1 MSGHFAPPDRLVA
14 PGVGALRMPVAYLRL
29 FLRRFGRRPD
39 QSAAILEGTGV
50 SPAQAMAAEPD
61 DSIQLWQQLRQV
73 ENLARIAP
81 AAWAL
86 DVGPALQGS
95 AHGALGAAIATAA
108 DLDRAL
114 GVLER
119 FGRVRAPY
127 FQLRRATI
135 DARHAMTIELL
146 LQLEPEL
153 ARPLLELLLIS
164 LQALVESA
172 LGEPMREARF
182 AVPFPAPPYADRY
195 RDALHAPMAFDAEAT
210 SVSIPAAWLA
220 LACPFADASQH
231 QQALSTLEALERA
244 LEGPGAIVA
253 HVERILETCPGA
265 PPGADEV
272 AARLHLS
279 RRTLVRR
286 LAACGTSFRALADA
300 HRRRRAEQ
308 LLAEPHLTIEEVG
321 DRLGYTDPANFG
333 RAVRRWFGASPTAV
347 RARLW

>member
-1 MSGHFAPPDRLVA
+1 MSGHFAPSHA
-14 PGVGALRMPVAYLRL
+14 ESGGVGTLPMPVAYMRL
-29 FLRRFGRRPD
+29 FLRRFARRPD
-39 QSAAILEGTGV
+39 QAAAMLRRTGI

-73 ENLARIAP
+73 ENLAGIAP
-81 AAWAL
+81 AGWAL
-86 DVGPALQGS
+86 EVGPALQGS
-95 AHGALGAAIATAA
+95 AHGALGAAIATAQ

-127 FQLRRATI
+127 FQLRRTTLGS
-135 DARHAMTIELL
+135 RHVMTIEVL

-153 ARPLLELLLIS
+153 LRPLLELLLIS

-172 LGEPMREARF
+172 LGEPMLEARF
-182 AVPFPAPPYADRY
+182 AVPFSAPPYADRY
-195 RDALHAPMAFDAEAT
+195 REALHAPMVFDAEEAT
-210 SVSIPAAWLA
+210 VSIPSRWLA

-231 QQALSTLEALERA
+231 QLARSSLEALERA

-253 HVERILETCPGA
+253 HVERILEACPGA
-265 PPGADEV
+265 PPSADEV

-286 LAACGTSFRALADA
+286 LAGCGTSFRALADA
-300 HRRRRAEQ
+300 QRRRRAEQ
-308 LLAEPHLTIEEVG
+308 LLAERHLSIEEVG

-333 RAVRRWFGASPTAV
+333 RAVRRWFGCSPSAV
-347 RARLW
+347 RARLV